1 MSNQDRTFH
10 FRVTWLNITSCLI
23 VILLAFYFFWNYS
36 VWNVILG
43 LGLLIL
49 AVVMMDR
56 ILHTE
61 YFITSKDEL
70 IIKRGRLS
78 KPQSI
83 KIEEIISLKKLNVR
97 IPKMSYIL
105 IEYGYKGQVTVE
117 PQNEDKFIEEIT
129 LRQSLIDKEN

>member
-10 FRVTWLNITSCLI
+10 IRVTWLNIATCLI

-36 VWNVILG
+36 FWNVILG
-43 LGLLIL
+43 LALLIL
-49 AVVMMDR
+49 AIVMMDR

-61 YFITSKDEL
+61 YIITSKDEL

-78 KPQSI
+78 KPQNI

>member
-1 MSNQDRTFH
+1 MPNIDRTFH

-23 VILLAFYFFWNYS
+23 VILLAFYFFWNYT
-36 VWNVILG
+36 VWNVIIG
-43 LGLLIL
+43 LTLLVL
-49 AVVMMDR
+49 ASVMMDR

-61 YFITSKDEL
+61 YIITSKDEL

-83 KIEEIISLKKLNVR
+83 KIEEIISIKKLTVR

-105 IEYGYKGQVTVE
+105 IEYGYKGQVAVE
-117 PQNEDKFIEEIT
+117 PQNEEKFIEEIT
-129 LRQSLIDKEN
+129 LRQSFLDKEN